1 MILSTLKQQVLR
13 GLLLIAAVFALAV
26 PASAANAYFKH
37 WGGGLSDNGDGQ
49 SASSTTGIYTW
60 TIKPT
65 SAGTMY
71 LRFWEDNKKCIQG
84 SSPNQPLSD
93 GVAVKGAYSSS
104 DGTPNFSFSTTANH
118 TYTVKLDVT
127 DSSNPYVTI
136 TDVTITDVTKA
147 DIKLIGLNAKWG
159 TDDKVSVTNGTY
171 SFDVT
176 AVGSAN
182 GKTGVYFRVFVD
194 NTEYKPNSDNS
205 DKEIAF
211 DTPITGV
218 KSHSGNS
225 GAWYAPAAV
234 GDKLT
239 FTFSNDGSSF
249 TVSKQGGRDVT
260 DPQVT
265 LKYWINGILT
275 EKTVAGENYVFTW
288 EVPTGTNSGDYYFR
302 FKVIY
307 KNTFAKGS
315 EDNQYIT
322 PGADF
327 AEGQYQTGDDI
338 PNFKTNLAANKTY
351 IFTLDLTGSKPKV
364 KIAEKVVEPYAEAR
378 YYITAEIL
386 NHNKVSPEW
395 RLTKGTDGKFYLRN
409 FPLRKT
415 TATRTKNNDTRWAD
429 PIKLRKYTAPGVFTE
444 IATISDSYFN
454 GYDEVKNY
462 STDGDGA
469 QQPGWGADAI
479 YDPASDSFSIIPA
492 HGKSTFKETRY
503 PYLGILGQNFQQP
516 NSMKTLDNDRIVGD
530 NKLGHTDFG
539 WQEAYV
545 QYDAAGNPIIEDGK
559 ALYNT
564 MWPPRNNIFMISKVG
579 TESLNVS
586 TSGMTFAA
594 DSLENNAGLVVK
606 TGAEWEAEMK
616 SRDAKEYAN
625 LNLDDDTQYYRY
637 SCPNMWMLGT
647 FKIWTGWGG
656 NHECD
661 WGAQWNNHEYF
672 GSWDK
677 TVQDLNPYVTYGTTN
692 NKDYANLNIATRSY
706 FSTVE
711 VYLPVSR
718 TNVYN
723 GNKVG
728 IYLTKGI
735 VPAQI
740 DAQLRNNKEGWYI
753 PSVESIPEG
762 YHISGYRVVR
772 ADATVNMGGTD
783 DSRWQ
788 PVNPQGEPVS
798 VDLATVKEGS
808 DLNITSADAFK
819 AQFGTLTDGMAFDA
833 ELSEGKYFYYLVLNV
848 DNSLNDDPKR
858 IVVTSPPL
866 YVYETAV
873 TTEAYGRQLIKVAD
887 NKYVTYSPVDGANN
901 YTVTT
906 DADGNIASVD
916 LTDAA
921 TVQNACENG
930 TWTGR
935 MLVATEIPA
944 QFKRSTATTKTI
956 TKFVIR
962 EADGGAELADVKD
975 AAIALIENERPG
987 QRLYHIQDYSAT
999 LPTSIK
1005 LEADFTA
1012 SLVTETGTQDMNT
1025 EQYHQYTLDV
1035 TLPAPRLGEAA
1046 YSVTTSYTS
1055 EATTTNPDNEGSHQV
1070 GDLTDFE
1077 HILNVEVPLVK
1088 PNVEDAIAAKTF
1100 DALATKLTFDS
1111 QELNLGFNQ
1120 AYNNSGVT
1128 YTYLD
1133 PNATAHSVRLDAS
1146 YAGGY
1151 KMYGNDY
1158 AEQNLGAPTR
1168 ALNAPSLNATVWVG
1182 ADENAGKYKPF
1193 VRLVN
1198 IEIDNS
1204 LQANINKFHGFQ
1216 LIDEIDPDDASASHA
1231 YLHAL
1236 KSGGKGDASKAKH
1249 LGETGGYFN
1258 GLALQ
1263 TADYEAG
1270 MRIYEFPEEEPQ
1282 DLYEFFSNLHK
1293 KAADFGFYVAKAY
1306 IFNVQDGSYDLNGVS
1321 AATPASAPARAAA
1334 NGNSHVTV
1342 MTPYTEVNITKVLTG
1357 IDDLEIPEGEAFVR
1371 TDAGVL
1377 EVLADGVKVYG
1388 VSGNLVASRMGS
1400 YNLVPGVYI
1409 ARRGD
1414 RTVKVTVR

>member
-1 MILSTLKQQVLR
+1 MIISTLKRQVLR

-26 PASAANAYFKH
+26 PASAADAYFKH
-37 WGGGLSDNGDGQ
+37 WDGGITNSAGGDV
-49 SASSTTGIYTW
+49 ASSTTNIYTW

-65 SAGTMY
+65 SNGTLWFCFYETGSGQNIHPQNNGDEVIAGTA
-71 LRFWEDNKKCIQG
+71 K
-84 SSPNQPLSD
+84 S
-93 GVAVKGAYSSS
+93 GVYQQDFQQNV
-104 DGTPNFSFSTTANH
+104 NFKFNTTANR
-118 TYTVKLDVT
+118 TYEVKLDVT
-127 DSSNPYVTI
+127 NSSTPYVTI
-136 TDVTITDVTKA
+136 TDITSVDIKLKGINDDWTNTVAVTNGAKTIDVTKVA
-147 DIKLIGLNAKWG
+147 TANGHTGVFFRVLVDNNEYRPY
-159 TDDKVSVTNGTY
+159 NGTG
-171 SFDVT
+171 DKEVT
-176 AVGSAN
+176 A
-182 GKTGVYFRVFVD
+182 GVQV
-194 NTEYKPNSDNS
+194 
-205 DKEIAF
+205 
-211 DTPITGV
+211 TGV
-218 KSHSGNS
+218 KSYKGTD
-225 GAWYAPAAV
+225 GAWWISAAV

-249 TVSKQGGRDVT
+249 TVSKQGSGDDHSGKVE
-260 DPQVT
+260 
-265 LKYWINGILT
+265 LIGINKDWT
-275 EKTVAGENYVFTW
+275 NYVDI
-288 EVPTGTNSGDYYFR
+288 PASASGDGFSKKITITTWDKGNTYFR
-302 FKVIY
+302 IRVNGVSY
-307 KNTFAKGS
+307 KPQAGTGNTP
-315 EDNQYIT
+315 IT
-322 PGADF
+322 KNNP
-327 AEGQYQTGDDI
+327 
-338 PNFKTNLAANKTY
+338 
-351 IFTLDLTGSKPKV
+351 FTLSNTWTSGDGAWVWPQSLGNTLVFTFSADGMSFTV
-364 KIAEKVVEPYAEAR
+364 SDEVIVPYAEAR

-415 TATRTKNNDTRWAD
+415 TDTRTSNNDARWTD
-429 PIKLRKYTAPGVFTE
+429 PIKLRKYTAPGVYTE
-444 IATISDSYFN
+444 IAVINDSYFN
-454 GYDEVKNY
+454 EDEVKNY
-462 STDGDGA
+462 STAGDGA

-503 PYLGILGQNFQQP
+503 PYLGILGQDFQQP
-516 NSMKTLDNDRIVGD
+516 NNMKTLDNDKTVEG

-564 MWPPRNNIFMISKVG
+564 MWPPRNNIFMVSKVG
-579 TESLNVS
+579 TESMNVS
-586 TSGMTFAA
+586 TSSMTFAA
-594 DSLENNAGLVVK
+594 DSLENNGGLVVK
-606 TGAEWEAEMK
+606 TGAEWETEMK

-672 GSWDK
+672 GSNNNQ
-677 TVQDLNPYVTYGTTN
+677 VANLQAYQTYGTN
-692 NKDYANLNIATRSY
+692 NDKNNANLNIATRSY

-711 VYLPVSR
+711 IYLPVSR
-718 TNVYN
+718 TDNYN
-723 GNKVG
+723 GTKVRL
-728 IYLTKGI
+728 YLTKGI

-808 DLNITSADAFK
+808 DLNITSAADFK
-819 AQFGTLTDGMAFDA
+819 AQFGTLTDGMALDA
-833 ELSEGKYFYYLVLNV
+833 ELSEGKYFYYLILEVANALNE
-848 DNSLNDDPKR
+848 DPKR

-887 NKYVTYSPVDGANN
+887 NKYVTYSPVPGANN

-944 QFKRSTATTKTI
+944 QFKHSTATTKTI

-975 AAIALIENERPG
+975 AAIALIESERPG
-987 QRLYHIQDYSAT
+987 QRLYHIQDYSAK
-999 LPTSIK
+999 LPSSIK

-1357 IDDLEIPEGEAFVR
+1357 IDDVEMGQPDAFVR

>member
-1 MILSTLKQQVLR
+1 MIISTLKQQVLR

-26 PASAANAYFKH
+26 PASAADAYFKH
-37 WGGGLSDNGDGQ
+37 WDGGIPKSEGGDK
-49 SASSTTGIYTW
+49 ATSTTGIYTW

-65 SAGTMY
+65 SNGTMS
-71 LRFWEDNKKCIQG
+71 LRFYE
-84 SSPNQPLSD
+84 SSKNCHIKGQTDGQLITA
-93 GVAVKGAYSSS
+93 GVAAPGNYVANNNN
-104 DGTPNFSFSTTANH
+104 DGTPNFSFQTTANH
-118 TYTVKLDVT
+118 SYEVKLDVT
-127 DSSNPYVTI
+127 NSSNPYVTI
-136 TDVTITDVTKA
+136 TDVT
-147 DIKLIGLNAKWG
+147 
-159 TDDKVSVTNGTY
+159 SVTLTSLNMLGELNSCGWSDGKGMTPEGNGVFTATVSGVSGTKYFAFKNGSTYYIPNGTRPA
-171 SFDVT
+171 S
-176 AVGSAN
+176 SA
-182 GKTGVYFRVFVD
+182 GVSCKTSSSRGD
-194 NTEYKPNSDNS
+194 ND
-205 DKEIAF
+205 
-211 DTPITGV
+211 
-218 KSHSGNS
+218 
-225 GAWYAPAAV
+225 
-234 GDKLT
+234 
-239 FTFSNDGSSF
+239 TFSFNFDSS
-249 TVSKQGGRDVT
+249 K
-260 DPQVT
+260 
-265 LKYWINGILT
+265 
-275 EKTVAGENYVFTW
+275 NYIVKCDTK
-288 EVPTGTNSGDYYFR
+288 NM
-302 FKVIY
+302 KVYVIEE
-307 KNTFAKGS
+307 A
-315 EDNQYIT
+315 
-322 PGADF
+322 
-327 AEGQYQTGDDI
+327 
-338 PNFKTNLAANKTY
+338 
-351 IFTLDLTGSKPKV
+351 
-364 KIAEKVVEPYAEAR
+364 VEPYPEAR

-415 TATRTKNNDTRWAD
+415 TDTRTSNNDARWTD
-429 PIKLRKYTAPGVFTE
+429 PIKLRKYTAPGVYTE
-444 IATISDSYFN
+444 IATISDSYFDE
-454 GYDEVKNY
+454 YEEVKNY
-462 STDGDGA
+462 STEGDGA

-479 YDPASDSFSIIPA
+479 YDPASESFSIIPA

-516 NSMKTLDNDRIVGD
+516 NNMKTLDADKTVNG

-692 NKDYANLNIATRSY
+692 DKNYANLNIATRSY

-718 TNVYN
+718 TNNYT
-723 GNKVG
+723 GNKVV
-728 IYLTKGI
+728 YLTKGI

-798 VDLATVKEGS
+798 VDLATVKKGS
-808 DLNITSADAFK
+808 DLNITTADDFK
-819 AQFGTLTDGMAFDA
+819 AEFGTLTDGMAFDA
-833 ELSEGKYFYYLVLNV
+833 DLSEGKYFYYLVLNV
-848 DNSLNDDPKR
+848 DNTRNTDPKR

-999 LPTSIK
+999 LPSSIK

-1088 PNVEDAIAAKTF
+1088 PNVEDALAAKTF

-1133 PNATAHSVRLDAS
+1133 PNATAHSVQLDAS

-1263 TADYEAG
+1263 TADYETG

-1357 IDDLEIPEGEAFVR
+1357 IDDVEMGQPDAFVR

-1388 VSGNLVASRMGS
+1388 VSGNLVASRPGS

-1414 RTVKVTVR
+1414 RTVKVAVK

>member
-1 MILSTLKQQVLR
+1 MIISTLKRQVLR

-84 SSPNQPLSD
+84 SSDNQPLTD
-93 GVAVKGAYSSS
+93 GVAGQGAYSSS
-104 DGTPNFSFSTTANH
+104 DGLPNFSFSTTANH

-127 DSSNPYVTI
+127 NSSTPYVTI
-136 TDVTITDVTKA
+136 TDITSVDIKLKGINDDWTNTVAVTNGAKTIDVTKVA
-147 DIKLIGLNAKWG
+147 TANGHTGVFFRVLVDNNEYRPY
-159 TDDKVSVTNGTY
+159 NGTG
-171 SFDVT
+171 DKEVT
-176 AVGSAN
+176 A
-182 GKTGVYFRVFVD
+182 GVQV
-194 NTEYKPNSDNS
+194 
-205 DKEIAF
+205 
-211 DTPITGV
+211 TGV
-218 KSHSGNS
+218 KSYKGTD
-225 GAWYAPAAV
+225 GAWWISAAV

-239 FTFSNDGSSF
+239 FTFSDDGSSF
-249 TVSKQGGRDVT
+249 TVSKQGGGGDDHSGKVE
-260 DPQVT
+260 
-265 LKYWINGILT
+265 LIGIN
-275 EKTVAGENYVFTW
+275 KDWVNYVDI
-288 EVPTGTNSGDYYFR
+288 PASGDGFSKKITITAWDEGNTYFR
-302 FKVIY
+302 IRVNGVSY
-307 KNTFAKGS
+307 KPQAGTGNTP
-315 EDNQYIT
+315 IT
-322 PGADF
+322 KNNP
-327 AEGQYQTGDDI
+327 
-338 PNFKTNLAANKTY
+338 
-351 IFTLDLTGSKPKV
+351 FTLSNTWTSGDGAWVWPKSLGNSLV
-364 KIAEKVVEPYAEAR
+364 FTFSADGKSFTVSDEVIEPYPEER

-415 TATRTKNNDTRWAD
+415 TGTRTSNNDTRWTD
-429 PIKLRKYTAPGVFTE
+429 PIKLRKYTAPGVYTE
-444 IATISDSYFN
+444 IAVISDSYFD
-454 GYDEVKNY
+454 GYEEVKNY
-462 STDGDGA
+462 STEGDGA

-516 NSMKTLDNDRIVGD
+516 NNMKTLDNDRIVGD

-564 MWPPRNNIFMISKVG
+564 MWPPRNNIFMVSKVG
-579 TESLNVS
+579 DASLNVY

-606 TGAEWEAEMK
+606 TGAEWETEMK

-656 NHECD
+656 NYECD

-672 GSWDK
+672 GSWDNYVK
-677 TVQDLNPYVTYGTTN
+677 DLSPYVTYGTTN
-692 NKDYANLNIATRSY
+692 DKNCANLNIATRSY

-718 TNVYN
+718 TNNYT

-753 PSVESIPEG
+753 PSVESIPDG

-798 VDLATVKEGS
+798 VEAATVKQAS
-808 DLNITSADAFK
+808 DLNITTAAAFT

-833 ELSEGKYFYYLVLNV
+833 ALSEGKYFYYLVLNV
-848 DNSLNDDPKR
+848 DNALNDDPKR

-962 EADGGAELADVKD
+962 EADGGAQLADVKD

-1046 YSVTTSYTS
+1046 YSVNA
-1055 EATTTNPDNEGSHQV
+1055 ECVGTNDAFAADPDGNGSHNV
-1070 GDLTDFE
+1070 GALADYE
-1077 HILNVEVPLVK
+1077 HTLGVQVPLTK
-1088 PNVEDAIAAKTF
+1088 PNVENAIAAKTSE
-1100 DALATKLTFDS
+1100 ALSTKLTFDGTETGITFDYS
-1111 QELNLGFNQ
+1111 AAESSISFIRLN
-1120 AYNNSGVT
+1120 
-1128 YTYLD
+1128 
-1133 PNATAHSVRLDAS
+1133 PNATSYGGKMEAS
-1146 YAGGY
+1146 YTGY
-1151 KMYGNDY
+1151 KMYGQGESTFD
-1158 AEQNLGAPTR
+1158 LGAPERSLKT
-1168 ALNAPSLNATVWVG
+1168 PSLKATIWIGTKEEGEKVQAYV
-1182 ADENAGKYKPF
+1182 D
-1193 VRLVN
+1193 LVN
-1198 IEIDNS
+1198 LDIDNS
-1204 LQANINKFHGFQ
+1204 AEANINKFHGVQ
-1216 LIDEIDPDDASASHA
+1216 LIDEIDPQANSSFN

-1236 KSGGKGDASKAKH
+1236 KSGAVKGDYTKAKH

-1258 GLALQ
+1258 GMTLRGSSLDNC
-1263 TADYEAG
+1263 T
-1270 MRIYEFPEEEPQ
+1270 RIYDFPEETVPEDQ
-1282 DLYEFFSNLHK
+1282 RYEYYSNLHK
-1293 KAADFGFYVAKAY
+1293 KANDFAFYVAKAY
-1306 IFNVQDGSYDLNGVS
+1306 IFKVQPDCS
-1321 AATPASAPARAAA
+1321 ALGATVDTNPAPAYAPRANEA
-1334 NGNSHVTV
+1334 SYVSIV
-1342 MTPYTEVNITKVLTG
+1342 TPYAEVNTIQALTG
-1357 IDDLEIPEGEAFVR
+1357 IDDVEMGQADAFVR

>member
-1 MILSTLKQQVLR
+1 MIISTFKRQVLR

-26 PASAANAYFKH
+26 PASAADAYFKH

-71 LRFWEDNKKCIQG
+71 LRFWEDNKKCARA
-84 SSPNQPLSD
+84 SSDNQPLTN
-93 GVAVKGAYSSS
+93 GVAGKGAYSSS
-104 DGTPNFSFSTTANH
+104 DGTPNFSFNTTANH

-136 TDVTITDVTKA
+136 TDVTSTK
-147 DIKLIGLNAKWG
+147 IELIGINNDW
-159 TDDKVSVTNGTY
+159 TNYVEVPAAGKE
-171 SFDVT
+171 FNIT
-176 AVGSAN
+176 AVSN
-182 GKTGVYFRVFVD
+182 GRAYFRIRINGSTIYRPYNND
-194 NTEYKPNSDNS
+194 NDMQISLDQTINR
-205 DKEIAF
+205 
-211 DTPITGV
+211 
-218 KSHSGNS
+218 GNNVCTNNN
-225 GAWYAPAAV
+225 GAWYVSTTV
-234 GDKLT
+234 GSKLT
-239 FTFSNDGSSF
+239 FKFNSDGTTFTIKEDGGDDPSGKVELIGINKDWVNYVDIPASGDGFSKKITITTWDNGNTYFRIRVNGVSYKPQAGIGNTTITKNNPFTLSNTWTSGDGAWVWPQSLGNSLVFTFSADGKSF
-249 TVSKQGGRDVT
+249 TVSD
-260 DPQVT
+260 
-265 LKYWINGILT
+265 
-275 EKTVAGENYVFTW
+275 
-288 EVPTGTNSGDYYFR
+288 EVI
-302 FKVIY
+302 V
-307 KNTFAKGS
+307 
-315 EDNQYIT
+315 
-322 PGADF
+322 
-327 AEGQYQTGDDI
+327 
-338 PNFKTNLAANKTY
+338 
-351 IFTLDLTGSKPKV
+351 
-364 KIAEKVVEPYAEAR
+364 PYAEAR

-415 TATRTKNNDTRWAD
+415 TNTRVNNNADRKTD
-429 PIKLRKYTAPGVFTE
+429 PIKLRKYTAPGVYTE
-444 IATISDSYFN
+444 IATINDSYFTE
-454 GYDEVKNY
+454 DEIKNY
-462 STDGDGA
+462 NTGSGENDNGA

-479 YDPASDSFSIIPA
+479 YDPASDNLSIIPA

-503 PYLGILGQNFQQP
+503 PYIGILGQNFKQP
-516 NSMKTLDNDRIVGD
+516 NNMKTLDADKTVEGNQ
-530 NKLGHTDFG
+530 LGHTDFG

-545 QYDAAGNPIIEDGK
+545 QYDAAGNPIIQDGK

-564 MWPPRNNIFMISKVG
+564 MWPPRNNIFMVSKVG
-579 TESLNVS
+579 TESLNVY

-594 DSLENNAGLVVK
+594 DSLENNAGLVAMSG
-606 TGAEWEAEMK
+606 TEWMAEMK
-616 SRDAKEYAN
+616 RRDAKEYAA
-625 LNLDDDTQYYRY
+625 LSLDANTQYYRY

-656 NHECD
+656 NHECA

-672 GSWDK
+672 GSNNNQVANLQAYK
-677 TVQDLNPYVTYGTTN
+677 TYGTN
-692 NKDYANLNIATRSY
+692 NDKNNANLNIKTRSY

-711 VYLPVSR
+711 IYLPVSR
-718 TNVYN
+718 TENYS
-723 GNKVG
+723 GTKVRL
-728 IYLTKGI
+728 YLTKGI

-753 PSVESIPEG
+753 PSVESIPDG

-798 VDLATVKEGS
+798 VEAATVKQAS
-808 DLNITSADAFK
+808 DLNITTADAFK

-833 ELSEGKYFYYLVLNV
+833 DLSEGKYFYYLVLNV
-848 DNSLNDDPKR
+848 DNALNDDPKR

-887 NKYVTYSPVDGANN
+887 NKYVTYSPVAGANN

-999 LPTSIK
+999 LPSSIK

-1012 SLVTETGTQDMNT
+1012 SLVTEDGLRNMNT

-1035 TLPAPRLGEAA
+1035 TLPAPRMGEAA
-1046 YSVTTSYTS
+1046 YSVNAEYVGTDDAY
-1055 EATTTNPDNEGSHQV
+1055 AADPDGQGSHNV
-1070 GDLTDFE
+1070 GALADYE
-1077 HILNVEVPLVK
+1077 HTLGVQVPLTK
-1088 PNVEDAIAAKTF
+1088 PNVESAIAAKTSE
-1100 DALATKLTFDS
+1100 ALSTKLTFDGNETGITFDYLANTS
-1111 QELNLGFNQ
+1111 SITFIRLN
-1120 AYNNSGVT
+1120 
-1128 YTYLD
+1128 
-1133 PNATAHSVRLDAS
+1133 PNATSYGGKMEAS
-1146 YAGGY
+1146 YTGY
-1151 KMYGNDY
+1151 KMYGQGESTFD
-1158 AEQNLGAPTR
+1158 LGAPERSLKT
-1168 ALNAPSLNATVWVG
+1168 PSLKATIWIG
-1182 ADENAGKYKPF
+1182 TEEEGEN
-1193 VRLVN
+1193 VRAYVDLVN
-1198 IEIDNS
+1198 LDIDNS
-1204 LQANINKFHGFQ
+1204 AEANINRFHGVQ
-1216 LIDEIDPDDASASHA
+1216 LIDEIDPQANSSFN

-1236 KSGGKGDASKAKH
+1236 KSGAVKGDYTKAKH

-1258 GLALQ
+1258 GMKLRGTSLDNC
-1263 TADYEAG
+1263 T
-1270 MRIYEFPEEEPQ
+1270 RIYDFPEETVPEDQ
-1282 DLYEFFSNLHK
+1282 RYEYYSNLHK
-1293 KAADFGFYVAKAY
+1293 KANDFAFYVAKAY
-1306 IFNVQDGSYDLNGVS
+1306 IFKVQPGRFALG
-1321 AATPASAPARAAA
+1321 ATTVDINPAPAYAPRANEA
-1334 NGNSHVTV
+1334 SYVSIV
-1342 MTPYTEVNITKVLTG
+1342 TPYAEVSTIQALTG
-1357 IDDLEIPEGEAFVR
+1357 IDDVEMGQPYAFVR

>member
-1 MILSTLKQQVLR
+1 MIISTLKQQVLR

-26 PASAANAYFKH
+26 PASAADAYFKH
-37 WGGGLSDNGDGQ
+37 WDGGITNSAGGDV
-49 SASSTTGIYTW
+49 ASSTTNIYTW

-65 SAGTMY
+65 TDGTLWFCFSETGRGQNIHPQNNGDEVIAGTA
-71 LRFWEDNKKCIQG
+71 K
-84 SSPNQPLSD
+84 S
-93 GVAVKGAYSSS
+93 GVYQQDFQQNV
-104 DGTPNFSFSTTANH
+104 NFKFNTTANR
-118 TYTVKLDVT
+118 TYEVKLDVT
-127 DSSNPYVTI
+127 NSSTPYVTI
-136 TDVTITDVTKA
+136 TDITSVDIKLKGINDDWTNTVAVTNGAKTIDVTKVA
-147 DIKLIGLNAKWG
+147 TANGHTGVFFRVLVDNNEYRPY
-159 TDDKVSVTNGTY
+159 NGTG
-171 SFDVT
+171 DKEVT
-176 AVGSAN
+176 A
-182 GKTGVYFRVFVD
+182 GVQV
-194 NTEYKPNSDNS
+194 
-205 DKEIAF
+205 
-211 DTPITGV
+211 TGV
-218 KSHSGNS
+218 KSYKGTD
-225 GAWYAPAAV
+225 GAWWISAAV

-249 TVSKQGGRDVT
+249 TVSKQGSGDDHSGKVE
-260 DPQVT
+260 
-265 LKYWINGILT
+265 LIGINKDWT
-275 EKTVAGENYVFTW
+275 NYVDI
-288 EVPTGTNSGDYYFR
+288 PASASGDGFSKKITITTWDKGNTYFR
-302 FKVIY
+302 IRVNGVSY
-307 KNTFAKGS
+307 KPQAGTGNTP
-315 EDNQYIT
+315 IT
-322 PGADF
+322 KNNP
-327 AEGQYQTGDDI
+327 
-338 PNFKTNLAANKTY
+338 
-351 IFTLDLTGSKPKV
+351 FTLSNTWTSGDGAWVWPQSLGNTLVFTFSADGKSFTV
-364 KIAEKVVEPYAEAR
+364 SDEVIEPYAEAR

-415 TATRTKNNDTRWAD
+415 TDTRTKNNDTRCTD
-429 PIKLRKYTAPGVFTE
+429 PIKLRKYTAPGVYTE
-444 IATISDSYFN
+444 IATISDSYFD
-454 GYDEVKNY
+454 GYEEVKNY
-462 STDGDGA
+462 STEGDGA

-479 YDPASDSFSIIPA
+479 YDPASDGFSIIPA

-516 NSMKTLDNDRIVGD
+516 NNMKTLDNDRIVGD

-647 FKIWTGWGG
+647 FKIWTGWGS

-692 NKDYANLNIATRSY
+692 DKDYANLNIATRSY

-711 VYLPVSR
+711 VYLPISR
-718 TNVYN
+718 TNNYT

-798 VDLATVKEGS
+798 VDLATVKKGS
-808 DLNITSADAFK
+808 DLNITTADDFK
-819 AQFGTLTDGMAFDA
+819 AEFGTLTDGMAFDA
-833 ELSEGKYFYYLVLNV
+833 DLSEGKYFYYLVLNV
-848 DNSLNDDPKR
+848 DNALNDDPKR

-866 YVYETAV
+866 YVFETAV

-1012 SLVTETGTQDMNT
+1012 SLVTETGPQDMNT

-1046 YSVTTSYTS
+1046 YSVNAEYVGTDDAY
-1055 EATTTNPDNEGSHQV
+1055 AADPDGKGSHNV
-1070 GDLTDFE
+1070 GALADYE
-1077 HILNVEVPLVK
+1077 HTLGVRVPLTK
-1088 PNVEDAIAAKTF
+1088 PNVENAIAAKTSE
-1100 DALATKLTFDS
+1100 ALSTKLTFDGTETGITFDYLAAES
-1111 QELNLGFNQ
+1111 SISFIRLN
-1120 AYNNSGVT
+1120 
-1128 YTYLD
+1128 
-1133 PNATAHSVRLDAS
+1133 PNATSYGGKMEAS
-1146 YAGGY
+1146 YTGY
-1151 KMYGNDY
+1151 KMYGQGESTFD
-1158 AEQNLGAPTR
+1158 LGAPERSLKT
-1168 ALNAPSLNATVWVG
+1168 PSLKATIWIGTVEEG
-1182 ADENAGKYKPF
+1182 DK
-1193 VRLVN
+1193 VRAYVDLVN
-1198 IEIDNS
+1198 LDIDNS
-1204 LQANINKFHGFQ
+1204 AEANINKFHGVQ
-1216 LIDEIDPDDASASHA
+1216 LIDEIDPQANSSFN

-1236 KSGGKGDASKAKH
+1236 KSGAVKGDYTKAKH

-1258 GLALQ
+1258 GMTLRGSSLDNC
-1263 TADYEAG
+1263 T
-1270 MRIYEFPEEEPQ
+1270 RIYDFPEETVPEDQ
-1282 DLYEFFSNLHK
+1282 RYEYYSNLHK
-1293 KAADFGFYVAKAY
+1293 KANDFAFYVAKAY
-1306 IFNVQDGSYDLNGVS
+1306 IFKVQPDCS
-1321 AATPASAPARAAA
+1321 ALGATVDTNPTPAYAPRANEA
-1334 NGNSHVTV
+1334 SYVSIV
-1342 MTPYTEVNITKVLTG
+1342 TPYAEVSTIQALTG
-1357 IDDLEIPEGEAFVR
+1357 IDDVEMGQADAFVR

>member
-1 MILSTLKQQVLR
+1 M
-13 GLLLIAAVFALAV
+13 GYYN
-26 PASAANAYFKH
+26 SADQSKCFKF
-37 WGGGLSDNGDGQ
+37 N
-49 SASSTTGIYTW
+49 
-60 TIKPT
+60 
-65 SAGTMY
+65 
-71 LRFWEDNKKCIQG
+71 
-84 SSPNQPLSD
+84 
-93 GVAVKGAYSSS
+93 
-104 DGTPNFSFSTTANH
+104 TTANH

-127 DSSNPYVTI
+127 NSSNPY
-136 TDVTITDVTKA
+136 VTITDVTKA

-159 TDDKVSVTNGTY
+159 TNDKVSVTNGTY

-176 AVGSAN
+176 AVGTAN

-194 NTEYKPNSDNS
+194 NTEYKPNSDSS

-211 DTPITGV
+211 DTQITGV
-218 KSHSGNS
+218 KSYSGNS

-249 TVSKQGGRDVT
+249 TVSKQGAGD
-260 DPQVT
+260 DPSGKVE
-265 LKYWINGILT
+265 LIGIN
-275 EKTVAGENYVFTW
+275 KDWVNYVDI
-288 EVPTGTNSGDYYFR
+288 PASGDGFSKKITITTWDNGNTYFR
-302 FKVIY
+302 IRVNGVSY
-307 KNTFAKGS
+307 KPQAGIGNTT
-315 EDNQYIT
+315 IT
-322 PGADF
+322 K
-327 AEGQYQTGDDI
+327 
-338 PNFKTNLAANKTY
+338 NNL
-351 IFTLDLTGSKPKV
+351 FTLSNTWTSGDGAWVWPQSLGNSLVFTFSADGKSFTV
-364 KIAEKVVEPYAEAR
+364 SDEVIVPYAEAR

-415 TATRTKNNDTRWAD
+415 TNTRTSNNDARKTD
-429 PIKLRKYTAPGVFTE
+429 PIKLRKYTAPGVYTE

-454 GYDEVKNY
+454 GYEEVKNY

-479 YDPASDSFSIIPA
+479 YDPASDNFSIIPA

-516 NSMKTLDNDRIVGD
+516 NNMKTLDADIIKENGA
-530 NKLGHTDFG
+530 NKLGQTKYG

-564 MWPPRNNIFMISKVG
+564 MWPPRNNIFMVSKVG
-579 TESLNVS
+579 DASLNVY

-625 LNLDDDTQYYRY
+625 LNLDDNIQYYRY

-656 NHECD
+656 NYECD

-672 GSWDK
+672 GSWNQG
-677 TVQDLNPYVTYGTTN
+677 VQNLSPYVTYGTTN
-692 NKDYANLNIATRSY
+692 DKNNANLNIATRSY

-718 TNVYN
+718 TNNYT

-735 VPAQI
+735 VPAKI
-740 DAQLRNNKEGWYI
+740 DATLWSDSNIGAYL
-753 PSVESIPEG
+753 PSVEAIPDG
-762 YHISGYRVVR
+762 YHIGSYRVVR

-788 PVNPQGEPVS
+788 PVNRAGEPVS
-798 VDLATVKEGS
+798 VEEATVTKNSG
-808 DLNITSADAFK
+808 LQITSAEDFMTELGVK
-819 AQFGTLTDGMAFDA
+819 YNSEGYTYDNFIEDGV
-833 ELSEGKYFYYLVLNV
+833 LSEGKYFYYLILEVN
-848 DNSLNDDPKR
+848 NALNDDPKR
-858 IVVTSPPL
+858 VVVVSPPL
-866 YVYETAV
+866 YVYETKV

-887 NKYVTYSPVDGANN
+887 NKYVTYSPVPGANN

-906 DADGNIASVD
+906 DTDGNIASVD
-916 LTDAA
+916 PTDAA

-999 LPTSIK
+999 LPSSIK

-1046 YSVTTSYTS
+1046 YSVNAEFVGTDDAY
-1055 EATTTNPDNEGSHQV
+1055 AADPDGQGSHNVGALADYEHTLGVQV
-1070 GDLTDFE
+1070 HLT
-1077 HILNVEVPLVK
+1077 K
-1088 PNVEDAIAAKTF
+1088 PNVESAIAAKTSE
-1100 DALATKLTFDS
+1100 ALSTKLTFDGTETGITFDYS
-1111 QELNLGFNQ
+1111 ANTSSITFIRLN
-1120 AYNNSGVT
+1120 
-1128 YTYLD
+1128 
-1133 PNATAHSVRLDAS
+1133 PNATSYGGKMEAS
-1146 YAGGY
+1146 YTGY
-1151 KMYGNDY
+1151 KMYGQGESTFD
-1158 AEQNLGAPTR
+1158 LGAPERSLKT
-1168 ALNAPSLNATVWVG
+1168 PSLKATIWIG
-1182 ADENAGKYKPF
+1182 TEEEGEK
-1193 VRLVN
+1193 VRAYVDLVN
-1198 IEIDNS
+1198 LDIDNS
-1204 LQANINKFHGFQ
+1204 AEANINRFHGVQ
-1216 LIDEIDPDDASASHA
+1216 LIDEIDPQANSSFN

-1236 KSGGKGDASKAKH
+1236 KSGAVKGDYTKAKH

-1258 GLALQ
+1258 GMTLRGTSLDNC
-1263 TADYEAG
+1263 T
-1270 MRIYEFPEEEPQ
+1270 RIYDFPEETVPEDQ
-1282 DLYEFFSNLHK
+1282 RYEYYSNLHK
-1293 KAADFGFYVAKAY
+1293 KANDFAFYVAKAY
-1306 IFNVQDGSYDLNGVS
+1306 IFKVQPGCFALG
-1321 AATPASAPARAAA
+1321 ATVDTNPAPAYAPRANEA
-1334 NGNSHVTV
+1334 SYVSIV
-1342 MTPYTEVNITKVLTG
+1342 TPYAEVSTIQALTG
-1357 IDDLEIPEGEAFVR
+1357 IDDVEMGQPDAFVR

>member
-1 MILSTLKQQVLR
+1 MIISTLKRQVLR

-26 PASAANAYFKH
+26 PASAADAYFKH
-37 WGGGLSDNGDGQ
+37 WDGGVTNNGDGEK
-49 SASSTTGIYTW
+49 ASSTTGIYTW

-71 LRFWEDNKKCIQG
+71 LRFWEDNKKCARA
-84 SSPNQPLSD
+84 SSTNQPLTN
-93 GVAVKGAYSSS
+93 GVAGKGAYSST

-136 TDVTITDVTKA
+136 TDVTSVKVE
-147 DIKLIGLNAKWG
+147 LIGINGKWG
-159 TDDKVSVTNGTY
+159 ANDYVEVPANGSKTFDITTLGTGNGNTGVFFRIRIDGTEYRPYNNNNDMKVSLNTNTNVNNNTGT
-171 SFDVT
+171 D
-176 AVGSAN
+176 
-182 GKTGVYFRVFVD
+182 
-194 NTEYKPNSDNS
+194 
-205 DKEIAF
+205 
-211 DTPITGV
+211 
-218 KSHSGNS
+218 
-225 GAWYAPAAV
+225 GAWWVSTTV
-234 GDKLT
+234 GKKLT
-239 FTFSNDGSSF
+239 FKFTNQGRQFIITEEGGGDDTSGKVELIGINKDWVNYVDIPASGDGFSKKITITTWDNGNTYFRIRVNGVSYKPQAGTGNTTITKNNPFTLSNTWTSGDGAWVWPQSLGNSLVFTFSADGKSF
-249 TVSKQGGRDVT
+249 TVSD
-260 DPQVT
+260 
-265 LKYWINGILT
+265 
-275 EKTVAGENYVFTW
+275 
-288 EVPTGTNSGDYYFR
+288 EVI
-302 FKVIY
+302 V
-307 KNTFAKGS
+307 
-315 EDNQYIT
+315 
-322 PGADF
+322 
-327 AEGQYQTGDDI
+327 
-338 PNFKTNLAANKTY
+338 
-351 IFTLDLTGSKPKV
+351 
-364 KIAEKVVEPYAEAR
+364 PYAEAR

-415 TATRTKNNDTRWAD
+415 TNTRTSNNDARKTD
-429 PIKLRKYTAPGVFTE
+429 PIKLRKYTAPGVYTE

-454 GYDEVKNY
+454 GYEEVKNY

-492 HGKSTFKETRY
+492 HGKSSFKETRY

-516 NSMKTLDNDRIVGD
+516 NEMKTLDTDRIVSG
-530 NKLGHTDFG
+530 NKLGNTSYG

-579 TESLNVS
+579 DASLNVY

-606 TGAEWEAEMK
+606 TGAEWETEMK

-656 NHECD
+656 NYECD

-677 TVQDLNPYVTYGTTN
+677 NVQNLSPYVTYGTTN
-692 NKDYANLNIATRSY
+692 DKNNANLNIATSSY

-718 TNVYN
+718 TNNYS

-728 IYLTKGI
+728 IYLTKGF
-735 VPAQI
+735 VPAKI

-753 PSVESIPEG
+753 PSVESIPDG

-798 VDLATVKEGS
+798 VEAATVKQAS
-808 DLNITSADAFK
+808 DLNITTADAFK

-833 ELSEGKYFYYLVLNV
+833 DLSEGKYFYYLVLNV
-848 DNSLNDDPKR
+848 DNELDEDPKR

-866 YVYETAV
+866 YVYETKV

-887 NKYVTYSPVDGANN
+887 NKYVTYSPVAGANN

-999 LPTSIK
+999 LPSSIK

-1046 YSVTTSYTS
+1046 YSLSTSYTS

-1100 DALATKLTFDS
+1100 DALGTKLTFDS

-1133 PNATAHSVRLDAS
+1133 PNATAHSVQLDAS

-1263 TADYEAG
+1263 KADYETG
-1270 MRIYEFPEEEPQ
+1270 MRLYEFPEEEPQ

-1306 IFNVQDGSYDLNGVS
+1306 IFNVQEGSYNLNGVS

-1334 NGNSHVTV
+1334 NGNSHVSLVTD
-1342 MTPYTEVNITKVLTG
+1342 YTEVNITKVLTG

-1409 ARRGD
+1409 ARLGD

>member
-1 MILSTLKQQVLR
+1 MILSTLKRQVLR

-26 PASAANAYFKH
+26 PASAADAYFKH
-37 WGGGLSDNGDGQ
+37 WDGGITNSESGDV
-49 SASSTTGIYTW
+49 ASSTTNIYTW

-65 SAGTMY
+65 TDGTLWFCFSETGRGQNIHPQNNGDEVIAGTAK
-71 LRFWEDNKKCIQG
+71 N
-84 SSPNQPLSD
+84 
-93 GVAVKGAYSSS
+93 GVYQQTFQKNV
-104 DGTPNFSFSTTANH
+104 NFKFKTTANR
-118 TYTVKLDVT
+118 TYEVKLDVT
-127 DSSNPYVTI
+127 NSSTPY
-136 TDVTITDVTKA
+136 VTITDVTKA

-159 TDDKVSVTNGTY
+159 INDKVSVTNGTY

-176 AVGSAN
+176 AVGTAN
-182 GKTGVYFRVFVD
+182 GKTGVYFRVYVD

-218 KSHSGNS
+218 KTYSGNS

-239 FTFSNDGSSF
+239 FTFSDDGSSF
-249 TVSKQGGRDVT
+249 TVSKQGGGGDDHSGKVE
-260 DPQVT
+260 
-265 LKYWINGILT
+265 LIGIN
-275 EKTVAGENYVFTW
+275 KDWVNYVDI
-288 EVPTGTNSGDYYFR
+288 PASGDGFSKKITITTWDKGNTYFR
-302 FKVIY
+302 IRVNGVSY
-307 KNTFAKGS
+307 KPQAGTGNTP
-315 EDNQYIT
+315 IT
-322 PGADF
+322 KNNP
-327 AEGQYQTGDDI
+327 
-338 PNFKTNLAANKTY
+338 
-351 IFTLDLTGSKPKV
+351 FTLSNTWTSGDGAWVWPQSLGNTLVFTFSADGMSFTV
-364 KIAEKVVEPYAEAR
+364 SDEVIVPYAEAR

-415 TATRTKNNDTRWAD
+415 TDTRTSNNDTRWTD
-429 PIKLRKYTAPGVFTE
+429 PIKLRKYTAPGVYTE
-444 IATISDSYFN
+444 IATISDSYFD
-454 GYDEVKNY
+454 GYEEVKNY
-462 STDGDGA
+462 STEGDGA

-516 NSMKTLDNDRIVGD
+516 NNMKTLDADKTVNG

-692 NKDYANLNIATRSY
+692 DKNYANLNIATRSY

-718 TNVYN
+718 TNNYT

-798 VDLATVKEGS
+798 VDLATVKKGS
-808 DLNITSADAFK
+808 DLDITTADDFK
-819 AQFGTLTDGMAFDA
+819 AEFGTLTDGMAFDA
-833 ELSEGKYFYYLVLNV
+833 DLSEGKYFYYLVLNV
-848 DNSLNDDPKR
+848 DNALNDDPKR

-930 TWTGR
+930 TWTAR

-956 TKFVIR
+956 NKFVIR
-962 EADGGAELADVKD
+962 EADGGAQLADVKD

-1055 EATTTNPDNEGSHQV
+1055 EAITTNPDNEGSHQV

-1263 TADYEAG
+1263 TADYETG

-1357 IDDLEIPEGEAFVR
+1357 IDDVEMGQADAFVR

>member
-1 MILSTLKQQVLR
+1 MIISTLKQQVLR

-26 PASAANAYFKH
+26 PASAADAYFKH
-37 WGGGLSDNGDGQ
+37 WDGGITNSAGGDV
-49 SASSTTGIYTW
+49 ASSTTNIYTW

-65 SAGTMY
+65 SNGTLWFCFSETGRGQNIHPQNNGDEVIAGTA
-71 LRFWEDNKKCIQG
+71 K
-84 SSPNQPLSD
+84 S
-93 GVAVKGAYSSS
+93 GVYQQDFQQNV
-104 DGTPNFSFSTTANH
+104 NFKFNTTANR
-118 TYTVKLDVT
+118 TYEVKLDVT
-127 DSSNPYVTI
+127 NSSTPY
-136 TDVTITDVTKA
+136 VTITDVTKA

-159 TDDKVSVTNGTY
+159 ADDKVSVTNGTY

-176 AVGSAN
+176 AVGTAN
-182 GKTGVYFRVFVD
+182 DKTGVYFRVFVD

-205 DKEIAF
+205 NKEIAF
-211 DTPITGV
+211 DTQITGV

-239 FTFSNDGSSF
+239 FTFSDDGSSF
-249 TVSKQGGRDVT
+249 TVSKQGGGGD
-260 DPQVT
+260 DPSGKVE
-265 LKYWINGILT
+265 LIGINKDWT
-275 EKTVAGENYVFTW
+275 NYV
-288 EVPTGTNSGDYYFR
+288 EIPASGDGFSKKITITTWDNGNTYFR
-302 FKVIY
+302 IRVNGVDY
-307 KNTFAKGS
+307 KPQAGTGNTT
-315 EDNQYIT
+315 IT
-322 PGADF
+322 KNNP
-327 AEGQYQTGDDI
+327 
-338 PNFKTNLAANKTY
+338 
-351 IFTLDLTGSKPKV
+351 FTLSNTWTSGDGAWVWPQSLGNSLVFTFSADGKSFTV
-364 KIAEKVVEPYAEAR
+364 SDEVVVPYAEAR

-415 TATRTKNNDTRWAD
+415 TNTRTSNNDARKTD
-429 PIKLRKYTAPGVFTE
+429 PIKLRKYTAPGVYTE

-454 GYDEVKNY
+454 GYEEVKNY
-462 STDGDGA
+462 STDGDAA

-492 HGKSTFKETRY
+492 HGKSSFKETRY
-503 PYLGILGQNFQQP
+503 PYLGILGQNFKQP
-516 NSMKTLDNDRIVGD
+516 NNMKTLDNDRIVGD

-606 TGAEWEAEMK
+606 TGAEWETEMK

-718 TNVYN
+718 TNNYT

-798 VDLATVKEGS
+798 VDLATVKKGS
-808 DLNITSADAFK
+808 DLDITTADAFK
-819 AQFGTLTDGMAFDA
+819 AEFGTLTDGMAFDA
-833 ELSEGKYFYYLVLNV
+833 DLSEGKYFYYLVLNV
-848 DNSLNDDPKR
+848 DNTLNDDPKR

-873 TTEAYGRQLIKVAD
+873 TTEAYGRQLIKVAE

-935 MLVATEIPA
+935 MLVATDIPA

-1077 HILNVEVPLVK
+1077 HILNVDVPLVK

-1100 DALATKLTFDS
+1100 EALATKLTFDS

-1133 PNATAHSVRLDAS
+1133 PNATAHSVQLDAS

-1357 IDDLEIPEGEAFVR
+1357 IDDVEMGQGEAFVR
-1371 TDAGVL
+1371 TDAGIL

>member
-1 MILSTLKQQVLR
+1 MIISTFKRQVLR

-26 PASAANAYFKH
+26 PASAADAYFKH
-37 WGGGLSDNGDGQ
+37 WDGGITNSDGGDK
-49 SASSTTGIYTW
+49 ATSTTGIYTW
-60 TIKPT
+60 TFKVTNNPSKPLYFKFYE
-65 SAGTMY
+65 SGKGKDIYAPS
-71 LRFWEDNKKCIQG
+71 ENKAVTLG
-84 SSPNQPLSD
+84 
-93 GVAVKGAYSSS
+93 GVENCVYSGNNVNAY
-104 DGTPNFSFSTTANH
+104 NFSFQPTLNH
-118 TYTVKLDVT
+118 EYQVELNVNGSVPTVKLT
-127 DSSNPYVTI
+127 DITSVKVELIGINGKWGANDYVEVPANGSKTFDITTLGTGNGNTGVFFRIRIDGTEYRPYNNNNDMKVSLNTNTNVNNNTGTDGAWWVSTTVGKKLTFKFTNQGRQFIITEEGGGDDTSGKVELIGINKDWVNYVDIPASGDGFSKKITI
-136 TDVTITDVTKA
+136 TT
-147 DIKLIGLNAKWG
+147 W
-159 TDDKVSVTNGTY
+159 DKGNT
-171 SFDVT
+171 
-176 AVGSAN
+176 
-182 GKTGVYFRVFVD
+182 YFRIRVNGVS
-194 NTEYKPNSDNS
+194 YKPQAGTGN
-205 DKEIAF
+205 
-211 DTPITGV
+211 TPIT
-218 KSHSGNS
+218 KNNPFTLSNTWTSGD
-225 GAWYAPAAV
+225 GAWVWPQSLGNTLV
-234 GDKLT
+234 
-239 FTFSNDGSSF
+239 FTFSADGMSF
-249 TVSKQGGRDVT
+249 TVSD
-260 DPQVT
+260 
-265 LKYWINGILT
+265 
-275 EKTVAGENYVFTW
+275 
-288 EVPTGTNSGDYYFR
+288 EVI
-302 FKVIY
+302 V
-307 KNTFAKGS
+307 
-315 EDNQYIT
+315 
-322 PGADF
+322 
-327 AEGQYQTGDDI
+327 
-338 PNFKTNLAANKTY
+338 
-351 IFTLDLTGSKPKV
+351 
-364 KIAEKVVEPYAEAR
+364 PYAEAR

-415 TATRTKNNDTRWAD
+415 TDTRTSNNDARWTD
-429 PIKLRKYTAPGVFTE
+429 PIKLRKYTAPGVYTE
-444 IATISDSYFN
+444 IATISDSYFD
-454 GYDEVKNY
+454 GYEEVKNY
-462 STDGDGA
+462 STEGDGA

-503 PYLGILGQNFQQP
+503 PYLGILGQDFQQP
-516 NSMKTLDNDRIVGD
+516 NNMKTLDNDRIVGD
-530 NKLGHTDFG
+530 NQLGHTDFG

-564 MWPPRNNIFMISKVG
+564 MWPPRNNIFMVSKVG
-579 TESLNVS
+579 TESMNVS
-586 TSGMTFAA
+586 TSSMTFAA
-594 DSLENNAGLVVK
+594 DSLENNGGLVVK
-606 TGAEWEAEMK
+606 TGAEWETEMK

-672 GSWDK
+672 GSNNNQ
-677 TVQDLNPYVTYGTTN
+677 VANLQAYQTYGTN
-692 NKDYANLNIATRSY
+692 NDKNNANLNIKTRSY

-711 VYLPVSR
+711 IYLPVSR
-718 TNVYN
+718 TENYS
-723 GNKVG
+723 GTKVRL
-728 IYLTKGI
+728 YLTKGI

-753 PSVESIPEG
+753 PSVESIPDG

-808 DLNITSADAFK
+808 DLNITSAADFK
-819 AQFGTLTDGMAFDA
+819 AQFGTLTDGMALDA
-833 ELSEGKYFYYLVLNV
+833 ELSEGKYFYYLILEVANALNE
-848 DNSLNDDPKR
+848 DPKR

-887 NKYVTYSPVDGANN
+887 NKYVTYSPVPGANN

-944 QFKRSTATTKTI
+944 QFKHSTATTKTI

-962 EADGGAELADVKD
+962 EANGGAELADVKD
-975 AAIALIENERPG
+975 AAIALIESERPG

-999 LPTSIK
+999 LPSSIK

-1357 IDDLEIPEGEAFVR
+1357 IDDVEMGQPDAFVR